1 MDSTLND
8 AAKLLH
14 LPRLQA
20 WAAEARIQ
28 RHERQ
33 DRAGFHCPKLA
44 NLIFWATLIATD
56 ACAIWL
62 ASQL

>member
-1 MDSTLND
+1 VDSTLND
-8 AAKLLH
+8 TAKLLD

-28 RHERQ
+28 QDEPQ
-33 DRAGFHCPKLA
+33 DRADFHCPKLA
-44 NLIFWATLIATD
+44 NLILWTTVTATD